1 MSGVEPEDS
10 TTTVRTSTTV
20 AKQRDLQQS
29 DSLSKKIIRLGI
41 EIRTQS
47 QIVTCG
53 RPTLVVRGNNRYL
66 VLTCHP
72 SDSPAPSSGVAW
84 AGTTE
89 VSRPHWAEQ
98 MVWVGCFPLL
108 HI

>member
-1 MSGVEPEDS
+1 MG
-10 TTTVRTSTTV
+10 TTGL
-20 AKQRDLQQS
+20 DQQS
-29 DSLSKKIIRLGI
+29 LD
-41 EIRTQS
+41 QA
-47 QIVTCG
+47 V
-53 RPTLVVRGNNRYL
+53 

-72 SDSPAPSSGVAW
+72 SDSTAPSSGVAW

-98 MVWVGCFPLL
+98 MVWVGCFLLL

>member
-1 MSGVEPEDS
+1 MV
-10 TTTVRTSTTV
+10 TTGL
-20 AKQRDLQQS
+20 DPQS
-29 DSLSKKIIRLGI
+29 LD
-41 EIRTQS
+41 QA
-47 QIVTCG
+47 V
-53 RPTLVVRGNNRYL
+53 

-72 SDSPAPSSGVAW
+72 SDSPRPSSGGAW
-84 AGTTE
+84 AGSTE

>member
-1 MSGVEPEDS
+1 MG
-10 TTTVRTSTTV
+10 TTGL
-20 AKQRDLQQS
+20 DQQS
-29 DSLSKKIIRLGI
+29 LD
-41 EIRTQS
+41 QA
-47 QIVTCG
+47 V
-53 RPTLVVRGNNRYL
+53 

-72 SDSPAPSSGVAW
+72 SDSPAPSPAPSSGVVVIPQIARPSSGGAW